1 MSILIGGTG
10 EWSDTLNAQLLQR
23 GIRPFRVAT
32 EPEIRAL
39 LPRLKP
45 AVTILGPDLANH
57 ELVRCYVEACEAV
70 PSGRVLVAIDG
81 TDLEF
86 ARDLMTIGVPFLAV
100 VPNSLNALL
109 TEAVT
114 TENAANHAYE
124 TDVQVSA

>member
-45 AVTILGPDLANH
+45 AVTILGPGLADH
-57 ELVRCYVEACEAV
+57 EVVHCFVDARDTV
-70 PSGRVLVAIDG
+70 PSSRVLVAIDG

-86 ARDLMTIGVPFLAV
+86 ARDLMAIGVPFLAV
-100 VPNSLNALL
+100 VPNSLTALL
-109 TEAVT
+109 AEAVMV
-114 TENAANHAYE
+114 ENAANHAYE
-124 TDVQVSA
+124 ADVQVSA